1 MQNLSVRIFPD
12 PILQK
17 QCKEVD
23 NIDEK
28 IVKLT
33 KSMIETMKDSDGMG
47 LSAPQVGILKR
58 IFVCRDFSDED
69 KETFLILINPTIIDY
84 QGRVESKE
92 GCLSIPGFYE
102 YIYRYEKINMKAL
115 DINGEEQNFHSDSQQ
130 SIVFQHEFDHL
141 NGILFPER
149 MTQIKKEI
157 FLKRINKAFK

>member
-17 QCKEVD
+17 QSKEVD

-33 KSMIETMKDSDGMG
+33 KSMIETMKDSDGVG

-102 YIYRYEKINMKAL
+102 FR
-115 DINGEEQNFHSDSQQ
+115 
-130 SIVFQHEFDHL
+130 
-141 NGILFPER
+141 
-149 MTQIKKEI
+149 
-157 FLKRINKAFK
+157 